1 MTMYIPQQ
9 ITKTVYTALTE
20 QQCLVVSKLIVNGQ
34 VTADEMV
41 ESGIKAASP
50 IISELREMGVEIITI
65 PASYTIDANG
75 HKQYLTP
82 LTYTADGEHLNE
94 GITYDK

>member
-41 ESGIKAASP
+41 ESGIKAPSP
-50 IISELREMGVEIITI
+50 IISELRKMGVEIITI
-65 PASYTIDANG
+65 PSSYTIDANG
-75 HKQYLTP
+75 HKEYLTP
-82 LTYTADGEHLNE
+82 LTYTADGEHLYE
-94 GITYDK
+94 GITYDE

>member
-9 ITKTVYTALTE
+9 VTKTVYRALTE
-20 QQCLVVSKLIVNGQ
+20 QQCLVVTKLVVNGQ
-34 VTADEMV
+34 VTADEMA
-41 ESGIKAASP
+41 ESGIKAPSP
-50 IISELREMGVEIITI
+50 VISELRKMGVEIITI

-82 LTYTADGEHLNE
+82 LTYTADGEHLYE
-94 GITYDK
+94 GITYE